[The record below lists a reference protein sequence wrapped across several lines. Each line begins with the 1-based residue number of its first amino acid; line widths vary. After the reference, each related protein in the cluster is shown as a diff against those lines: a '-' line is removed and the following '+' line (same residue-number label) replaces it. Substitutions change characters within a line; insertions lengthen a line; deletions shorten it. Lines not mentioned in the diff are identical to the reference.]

1 MGAVDEIKDRVD
13 VVEFIS
19 QYVPLQKAGRNF
31 KGLCPF
37 HADTTPSFVVF
48 PEGQRWHCFGACAT
62 GGDIFTFLM
71 KKENL
76 EFSEAL
82 SILAQR
88 AGITL
93 TPRTEGQ
100 QKTDERRTLLREI
113 NSAAAHYFHHL
124 LLDSP
129 QAQPGREYLE
139 QRQMLKETWRAFQ
152 LGYSLPEWEALSRHL
167 TEKGYGEEDIFAAG
181 LTVEREGGRYYD
193 RFRGRLLF
201 PIHDGRGGVVGF
213 GARAL
218 DDSPAKYVNTPQ
230 TPIFDKGSLLYG
242 VFLARQAIR
251 DEGTAIIVEG
261 YMDVLMAHQHGF
273 KNVVASMGTALT
285 EAQVQALRRLT
296 KSFTL
301 AMDADAAGQQA
312 SLRGLEVVKKYYG
325 VEHRQSPEVRE
336 AYRHIWLKR
345 YVDANI
351 KVITMPEGLDPDDV
365 IRTDPGEWG
374 ALVEGAM
381 PLMDYYFQVASAGR
395 DLSSA
400 EGKSELVR
408 QLLPLIGELGDGIER
423 AHYLQKLAQLVRID
437 ERILAAEMTR
447 ARTRG
452 GAEKSADDGRVASVV
467 GGASALERYCLA
479 LLLRSPE
486 AIEGIQDLSAD
497 DFLCIE
503 NRSIFLALKNS
514 LTPSSAFDLED
525 FRAGLDPVLGEHLDV
540 MLEDV
545 EEGPVLP
552 EREVIGELE
561 RSLSRLRD
569 RKDRS
574 ELVELESLLREAPAT
589 GTDGSALLQRV
600 DQLRQRIR
608 ERQRHSRAANEAVR
622 GGATR

>member
-19 QYVPLQKAGRNF
+19 QYVPLKKAGRNF

-48 PEGQRWHCFGACAT
+48 PDGQRWHCFGACAT

-82 SILAQR
+82 RILAQR

-100 QKTDERRTLLREI
+100 QKVDERHALLREI

-139 QRQMLKETWRAFQ
+139 RRQMLKETWRAFQ

-167 TEKGYGEEDIFAAG
+167 AEKGYGEEDVFAAG
-181 LTVEREGGRYYD
+181 LTVEREGGGYYD

-218 DDSPAKYVNTPQ
+218 DDSSAKYVNTPQ
-230 TPIFDKGSLLYG
+230 TPIFDKGSILYG
-242 VFLARQAIR
+242 AYLARQAIR

-312 SLRGLEVVKKYYG
+312 NLRGLEVVKKYYD
-325 VEHRQSPEVRE
+325 VEHRQSPEIRE

-365 IRTDPGEWG
+365 IRMDPAKW
-374 ALVEGAM
+374 ATLVEGAM
-381 PLMDYYFQVASAGR
+381 PLMDYYFQVATAGR
-395 DLSSA
+395 DLDSA

-408 QLLPLIGELGDGIER
+408 QLLPLINELGDGIER
-423 AHYLQKLAQLVRID
+423 AHYLQKLAHLIRID

-452 GAEKSADDGRVASVV
+452 GAEKSADDGQAASLL
-467 GGASALERYCLA
+467 GSAPALEGYCLV
-479 LLLRSPE
+479 LLLRSPK

-514 LTPSSAFDLED
+514 LERPSAFDLEE
-525 FRAGLDPVLGEHLDV
+525 FRTGLDPVLEEHLDSI
-540 MLEDV
+540 LEDA
-545 EEGPVLP
+545 EKGPALP
-552 EREVIGELE
+552 EEQVLGELE
-561 RSLSRLRD
+561 RSLSRLRES
-569 RKDRS
+569 KDHS
-574 ELVELESLLREAPAT
+574 ELLELESLLRDAQES
-589 GTDGSALLQRV
+589 GSDGSALLERV
-600 DQLRQRIR
+600 DELSQRIW
-608 ERQRHSRAANEAVR
+608 ERQRYWQARAEALH
-622 GGATR
+622 GDAT

>member
-82 SILAQR
+82 RILAQR

-93 TPRTEGQ
+93 TARTEGQ
-100 QKTDERRTLLREI
+100 QKVDERHTLLREI

-139 QRQMLKETWRAFQ
+139 QRQMLEETWRTFQ

-167 TEKGYGEEDIFAAG
+167 AQKGYGEEDVFAAG
-181 LTVEREGGRYYD
+181 LT
-193 RFRGRLLF
+193 
-201 PIHDGRGGVVGF
+201 VVGF

-218 DDSPAKYVNTPQ
+218 DDSSAKYVNTPQ
-230 TPIFDKGSLLYG
+230 TPIFDKGSILYG
-242 VFLARQAIR
+242 VHLARQAIR

-325 VEHRQSPEVRE
+325 VEHRQSPEIRE
-336 AYRHIWLKR
+336 TYRHIWLKR

-365 IRTDPGEWG
+365 IRMDPGEWG

-381 PLMDYYFQVASAGR
+381 PLMDYYFQVATAGR
-395 DLSSA
+395 DLDSA

-408 QLLPLIGELGDGIER
+408 QLLPLIRELGDGIER
-423 AHYLQKLAQLVRID
+423 AHYLQKLAHLIRID
-437 ERILAAEMTR
+437 ERVLAAEMTR

-452 GAEKSADDGRVASVV
+452 GAEKSVDDGRAASVV
-467 GGASALERYCLA
+467 AGASALESYCLA

-486 AIEGIQDLSAD
+486 AIEGTQDLSAD

-514 LTPSSAFDLED
+514 LERPSAFDLEE
-525 FRAGLDPVLGEHLDV
+525 FRTGLDPVLEEHLDS
-540 MLEDV
+540 MLEGA

-552 EREVIGELE
+552 EEEVIGELE

-574 ELVELESLLREAPAT
+574 ELLELESLLRDAQES
-589 GTDGSALLQRV
+589 GTDGSALRERV
-600 DQLRQRIR
+600 DQLTQRIW
-608 ERQRHSRAANEAVR
+608 ERQRHWQAKTEALH
-622 GGATR
+622 GDAT

>member
-19 QYVPLQKAGRNF
+19 QYVPLKKAGRNF

-48 PEGQRWHCFGACAT
+48 PDGQRWHCFGACAT

-82 SILAQR
+82 RILAQR

-100 QKTDERRTLLREI
+100 QKVDERHALLREI

-139 QRQMLKETWRAFQ
+139 RRQMLKETWRAFQ

-167 TEKGYGEEDIFAAG
+167 AEKGYGEEDVFAAG
-181 LTVEREGGRYYD
+181 LTVEREGGGYYD

-218 DDSPAKYVNTPQ
+218 DDSSAKYVNTPQ
-230 TPIFDKGSLLYG
+230 TPIFDKGSILYG
-242 VFLARQAIR
+242 AYLARQAIR

-312 SLRGLEVVKKYYG
+312 NLRGLEMVKKYYD
-325 VEHRQSPEVRE
+325 VEHRQSPEIRE

-365 IRTDPGEWG
+365 IRMDPAKW
-374 ALVEGAM
+374 ATLVEGAM
-381 PLMDYYFQVASAGR
+381 PLMDYYFQVATAGR
-395 DLSSA
+395 DLDSA

-408 QLLPLIGELGDGIER
+408 QLLPLINELGDGIER
-423 AHYLQKLAQLVRID
+423 AHYLQKLAHLIRID

-452 GAEKSADDGRVASVV
+452 GAEKSADDGQAASLL
-467 GGASALERYCLA
+467 GSAPALEGYCLV
-479 LLLRSPE
+479 LLLRSPK

-514 LTPSSAFDLED
+514 LERPSAFDLEE
-525 FRAGLDPVLGEHLDV
+525 FRTGLDPVLEEHLDSI
-540 MLEDV
+540 LEDA
-545 EEGPVLP
+545 EKGPALP
-552 EREVIGELE
+552 EEQVLGELE
-561 RSLSRLRD
+561 RSLSRLRES
-569 RKDRS
+569 KDHS
-574 ELVELESLLREAPAT
+574 ELLELESLLRDAQES
-589 GTDGSALLQRV
+589 GSDGSALLERV
-600 DQLRQRIR
+600 DELRQRIW
-608 ERQRHSRAANEAVR
+608 ERQRYWQARAEALH
-622 GGATR
+622 GDAT

>member
-82 SILAQR
+82 RILAQR

-100 QKTDERRTLLREI
+100 QKVDERRTLLREI

-124 LLDSP
+124 LLDFP

-139 QRQMLKETWRAFQ
+139 QRQMLKETWRTFH

-167 TEKGYGEEDIFAAG
+167 AQKGYGEEDVFATG
-181 LTVEREGGRYYD
+181 LTVEREGGGYYD

-201 PIHDGRGGVVGF
+201 PIHDARGGVVGF

-230 TPIFDKGSLLYG
+230 TPIFDKGSILYG
-242 VFLARQAIR
+242 VHLARQAIR

-325 VEHRQSPEVRE
+325 VEHRQSPEIRE
-336 AYRHIWLKR
+336 TYRHIWLKR

-365 IRTDPGEWG
+365 IRMDPGEWA

-381 PLMDYYFQVASAGR
+381 PLMDYYFQVATAGR
-395 DLSSA
+395 DLDSA
-400 EGKSELVR
+400 EGKSGLVR

-423 AHYLQKLAQLVRID
+423 AHYLQKLAHLIKID

-452 GAEKSADDGRVASVV
+452 GAEKSADDGRATSVV
-467 GGASALERYCLA
+467 GGASALECYCLA
-479 LLLRSPE
+479 LLVRSPE

-503 NRSIFLALKNS
+503 NRSIFLALKDS
-514 LTPSSAFDLED
+514 LAPPSAFDLEE
-525 FRAGLDPVLGEHLDV
+525 FRTGLDPVLGEHLDS
-540 MLEDV
+540 MLEDA
-545 EEGPVLP
+545 EEGPVVP
-552 EREVIGELE
+552 EEELFGELE
-561 RSLSRLRD
+561 RSVSRLWD

-574 ELVELESLLREAPAT
+574 ELLELESLLRDAPAS
-589 GTDGSALLQRV
+589 GTDGSALLERV
-600 DQLRQRIR
+600 DQLRQRIW
-608 ERQRHSRAANEAVR
+608 ERQRRWQARNETTH
-622 GGATR
+622 GGAT

>member
-19 QYVPLQKAGRNF
+19 QYVPLKKAGRNF

-48 PEGQRWHCFGACAT
+48 PDGQRWHCFGACAT

-82 SILAQR
+82 RILAQR

-100 QKTDERRTLLREI
+100 QKVDERHALLREI

-139 QRQMLKETWRAFQ
+139 RRQMLKETWRAFQ

-167 TEKGYGEEDIFAAG
+167 AEKGYGEEDVFAAG
-181 LTVEREGGRYYD
+181 LTVEREGGGYYD

-218 DDSPAKYVNTPQ
+218 DDSSAKYVNTPQ
-230 TPIFDKGSLLYG
+230 TPIFDKGSILYG
-242 VFLARQAIR
+242 AYLARQAIR

-312 SLRGLEVVKKYYG
+312 NLRGLEVVKKYYD
-325 VEHRQSPEVRE
+325 VEHRQSPEIRE

-365 IRTDPGEWG
+365 IRMDPAKW
-374 ALVEGAM
+374 ATLVEGAM
-381 PLMDYYFQVASAGR
+381 PLMDYYFQVATAGR
-395 DLSSA
+395 DLDSA

-408 QLLPLIGELGDGIER
+408 QLLPLINELGDGIER
-423 AHYLQKLAQLVRID
+423 AHYLQKLAHLIRID

-452 GAEKSADDGRVASVV
+452 GAEKSADDGQAASLL
-467 GGASALERYCLA
+467 GSAPALEGYCLV
-479 LLLRSPE
+479 LLLRSPK

-514 LTPSSAFDLED
+514 LERPSAFDLEE
-525 FRAGLDPVLGEHLDV
+525 FRTGLDPVLEEHLDSI
-540 MLEDV
+540 LEDA
-545 EEGPVLP
+545 EKGPALP
-552 EREVIGELE
+552 EEQVLGELE
-561 RSLSRLRD
+561 RSLSRLRES
-569 RKDRS
+569 KDHS
-574 ELVELESLLREAPAT
+574 ELLELESLLRDAQES
-589 GTDGSALLQRV
+589 GSDGSALLERV
-600 DQLRQRIR
+600 DELRQRIW
-608 ERQRHSRAANEAVR
+608 ERQRYWQARAEALH
-622 GGATR
+622 GDAT

>member
-19 QYVPLQKAGRNF
+19 QYVPLKKAGRNF

-48 PEGQRWHCFGACAT
+48 PDGQRWHCFGACAT

-82 SILAQR
+82 RILAQR

-100 QKTDERRTLLREI
+100 QKVDERHALLREI
-113 NSAAAHYFHHL
+113 NSAAAYYFHHL

-139 QRQMLKETWRAFQ
+139 RRQMLKETWRAFQ

-167 TEKGYGEEDIFAAG
+167 AEKGYGEEDVFAAG
-181 LTVEREGGRYYD
+181 LTVEREGGGYYD

-218 DDSPAKYVNTPQ
+218 DDSSAKYVNTPQ
-230 TPIFDKGSLLYG
+230 TPIFDKGSILYG
-242 VFLARQAIR
+242 AYLARQAIR

-312 SLRGLEVVKKYYG
+312 NLRGLEMVKKYYD
-325 VEHRQSPEVRE
+325 VEHRQSPEIRE

-365 IRTDPGEWG
+365 IRMDPAEW
-374 ALVEGAM
+374 ATLVEGAM
-381 PLMDYYFQVASAGR
+381 PLMDYYFQVATAGR
-395 DLSSA
+395 DLDSA

-408 QLLPLIGELGDGIER
+408 QLLPLINELGDGIER
-423 AHYLQKLAQLVRID
+423 AHYLQKLAHLIRID

-452 GAEKSADDGRVASVV
+452 GAEKSADDGQAASLL
-467 GGASALERYCLA
+467 GSAPALEGYCLV
-479 LLLRSPE
+479 LLLRSPK

-514 LTPSSAFDLED
+514 LERPSAFDLEE
-525 FRAGLDPVLGEHLDV
+525 FRTGLDPVLEEHLDSI
-540 MLEDV
+540 LEDA
-545 EEGPVLP
+545 EKGPALP
-552 EREVIGELE
+552 EEQVLGELE
-561 RSLSRLRD
+561 RSLSRLRES
-569 RKDRS
+569 KDHS
-574 ELVELESLLREAPAT
+574 ELLELESLLRDAQES
-589 GTDGSALLQRV
+589 GSDGSALLERV
-600 DQLRQRIR
+600 DELRQRIW
-608 ERQRHSRAANEAVR
+608 ERQRYWQARAEALH
-622 GGATR
+622 GDAT

>member
-1 MGAVDEIKDRVD
+1 MGVVDDIKDRVD
-13 VVEFIS
+13 VVEFVS

-48 PEGQRWHCFGACAT
+48 PDGQNWHCFGACAT

-76 EFSEAL
+76 EFAEAL
-82 SILAQR
+82 GILAQR

-100 QKTDERRTLLREI
+100 QKLDEGRTLLREI

-124 LLDSP
+124 LVNSP

-139 QRQMLKETWRAFQ
+139 RRQMLPETWRTFQ

-167 TEKGYGEEDIFAAG
+167 AEKGYAEEDIFAAG
-181 LTVEREGGRYYD
+181 LTVERGGGGYYD
-193 RFRGRLLF
+193 RFRGRLVF
-201 PIHDGRGGVVGF
+201 PIQDARGGVVGF

-218 DDSPAKYVNTPQ
+218 DDSAAKYVNTPQ
-230 TPIFDKGSLLYG
+230 TPIFDKGSILYG
-242 VFLARQAIR
+242 AHLARQAIR
-251 DEGTAIIVEG
+251 DAGTAIIVEG

-285 EAQVQALRRLT
+285 EVQVQALRRLT

-312 SLRGLEVVKKYYG
+312 SLRGLEVVKKHYG
-325 VEHRQSPEVRE
+325 VEHRQSPEIRE
-336 AYRHIWLKR
+336 SYRHIWLKR

-365 IRTDPGEWG
+365 IRTDPVRWAGLVQD
-374 ALVEGAM
+374 AL
-381 PLMDYYFQVASAGR
+381 PLMDYYFQVAAAGR
-395 DLSSA
+395 DLDSA
-400 EGKSELVR
+400 EGKSGLVR
-408 QLLPLIGELGDGIER
+408 QLLPLISELGDGIER
-423 AHYLQKLAQLVRID
+423 AHYLQKLARLIRID
-437 ERILAAEMTR
+437 ERTLAAEMTR

-452 GAEKSADDGRVASVV
+452 GAEKTAGDGRAASLVE
-467 GGASALERYCLA
+467 GAPALESYCLA
-479 LLLRSPE
+479 LLLGAPKVV
-486 AIEGIQDLSAD
+486 EGVQELSAD

-514 LTPSSAFDLED
+514 LERQSAFDLEE
-525 FRAGLDPVLGEHLDV
+525 FRSELDPVLEEHLDS
-540 MLEDV
+540 MLEGAGK
-545 EEGPVLP
+545 GPVVP
-552 EREVIGELE
+552 EEELIGEIE

-569 RKDRS
+569 RKDRR
-574 ELVELESLLREAPAT
+574 ELLELESLLRDAQESD
-589 GTDGSALLQRV
+589 TDGSVLLERV
-600 DQLRQRIR
+600 DGLRQRIR
-608 ERQRHSRAANEAVR
+608 ERQRHWQSKNETVH
-622 GGATR
+622 GGAS